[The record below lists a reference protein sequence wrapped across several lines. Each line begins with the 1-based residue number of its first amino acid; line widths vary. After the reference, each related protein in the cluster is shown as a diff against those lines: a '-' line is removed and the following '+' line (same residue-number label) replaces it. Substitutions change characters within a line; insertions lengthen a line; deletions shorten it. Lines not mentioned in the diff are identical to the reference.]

1 MKKIILAIAVTLL
14 AIVSNNQSANAQ
26 NQGANQALQPV
37 YQSYFA
43 LKDALVA
50 GDGKAAQSA
59 GESLYKNIAGVPMDK
74 LGNSH
79 TVWMNFQSKL
89 SFDAEHI
96 KGTNDVGHQREH
108 FVSLSKN
115 MLEVMKVIKYGK
127 TVYYQHCPMYNQKKG
142 GADWL
147 SLDKAIKNPY
157 LGSKMLTC
165 GSIAQ
170 TLE

>member
-1 MKKIILAIAVTLL
+1 
-14 AIVSNNQSANAQ
+14 
-26 NQGANQALQPV
+26 
-37 YQSYFA
+37 
-43 LKDALVA
+43 
-50 GDGKAAQSA
+50 
-59 GESLYKNIAGVPMDK
+59 
-74 LGNSH
+74 
-79 TVWMNFQSKL
+79 
-89 SFDAEHI
+89 
-96 KGTNDVGHQREH
+96 
-108 FVSLSKN
+108 
-115 MLEVMKVIKYGK
+115 MKVIKYGK